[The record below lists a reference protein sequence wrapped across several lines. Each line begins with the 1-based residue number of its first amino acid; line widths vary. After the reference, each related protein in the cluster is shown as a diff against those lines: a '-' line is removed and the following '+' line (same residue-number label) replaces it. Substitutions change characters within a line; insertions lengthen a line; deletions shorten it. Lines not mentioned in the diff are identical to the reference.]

1 MDKRM
6 EALKPEAPCCVYDL
20 KIMIFVRLY
29 SANLNKFT
37 AITQIP
43 RVKSLFYS
51 TPTSVSL
58 ECFSLTL
65 SERSLERRINPLFYF
80 S

>member
-43 RVKSLFYS
+43 RVKIIILLYS
-51 TPTSVSL
+51 
-58 ECFSLTL
+58 
-65 SERSLERRINPLFYF
+65 YF
-80 S
+80 CEFRVFFTDII

>member
-1 MDKRM
+1 MDQRM

>member
-1 MDKRM
+1 M

-43 RVKSLFYS
+43 RVKIIILLYS
-51 TPTSVSL
+51 
-58 ECFSLTL
+58 
-65 SERSLERRINPLFYF
+65 YF
-80 S
+80 CEFRVFFTDII